1 MRNVKKLIITVNGIN
16 IRMSVKGMSQDE
28 VFQLL
33 QVAQK
38 NVYKPQSIQTVSL
51 VHSKEKKND

>member
-51 VHSKEKKND
+51 VHSKEKKK